1 MVPVWDCFSP
11 RVGLFI
17 GDVEHQ
23 IAASHQVCVLDTGIL
38 KHLAVEGHFL
48 EMRALALQRATKRL
62 AVVKLQCPTRNQRC
76 MKQVVA
82 LSGIGIETQHVKGK
96 PRGHRP
102 AVVIAR
108 QAVGCIIVVLGDN
121 LPHTV

>member
-1 MVPVWDCFSP
+1 MVPVRDCFSP

-17 GDVEHQ
+17 RDVEHQ
-23 IAASHQVCVLDTGIL
+23 IAASHQVGVLDTGIL

-62 AVVKLQCPTRNQRC
+62 AVVKLQRPTRNQRR

-82 LSGIGIETQHVKGK
+82 LSGIGIEPQHVKGK

-102 AVVIAR
+102 AVVIAG
-108 QAVGCIIVVLGDN
+108 QTVGCVAVVLSDN
-121 LPHTV
+121 LPHAV